1 MDVFLEN
8 AQRIFDVA
16 QADVSGEDSQFAL
29 LVHDDGGLHFIMESP
44 VSIEGAS
51 AYGGAR
57 TAYRVTR
64 SARGVRVE
72 GRSGGKD
79 CVIEER
85 RGFRNLLR
93 DQPLYLIT
101 SPLLTSSS

>member
-1 MDVFLEN
+1 MDDFLEN

-16 QADVSGEDSQFAL
+16 QADASDAPSQFAL
-29 LVHDDGGLHFIMESP
+29 LVRDDGGLHFIMESP

-51 AYGGAR
+51 ACAGAR

-64 SARGVRVE
+64 SAQSVRVE
-72 GRSGGKD
+72 GRRGGKD

-85 RGFRNLLR
+85 RGFRHLLR
-93 DQPLYLIT
+93 DQPLYVIA